1 MKMSANSLEHF
12 QADGAPAPG
21 GSYSHG
27 VIANGF
33 LYTCGMGP
41 IDPATGRVVEG
52 DITVQT
58 RQVLKNLE
66 AILKTKGATFA
77 QVVKVTTHLQ
87 ELHRDF
93 AGYDQAYREFLSA
106 PFPVRTTVG
115 SDLMNIL
122 VEIDFVV
129 AL

>member
-1 MKMSANSLEHF
+1 MSANSLEHF

-41 IDPATGRVVEG
+41 INPASGKVVEG

>member
-1 MKMSANSLEHF
+1 MPANSLEHF

-27 VIANGF
+27 VVAHGF

-41 IDPATGRVVEG
+41 IDPATGKVVEG

-93 AGYDQAYREFLSA
+93 AGYDQAYREFFSA

-115 SDLMNIL
+115 SDLINIL

>member
-1 MKMSANSLEHF
+1 MAKPVIEHF
-12 QADGAPAPG
+12 FSKNAPNPG
-21 GSYSHG
+21 GAYSHG

-41 IDPATGRVVEG
+41 ADPITNKVEAVG
-52 DITVQT
+52 IEEQT
-58 RQVLKNLE
+58 RQVLRNLQ
-66 AILKTKGATFA
+66 AILAEKGATLD

-87 ELHRDF
+87 DVARDF
-93 AGYDQAYREFLSA
+93 AAYNKVYQEFFTA

-115 SDLMNIL
+115 SDLAQIL

>member
-1 MKMSANSLEHF
+1 MAKSNIENFLSKN
-12 QADGAPAPG
+12 APNPG
-21 GSYSHG
+21 GAYSHG
-27 VIANGF
+27 VVANGF

-41 IDPATGRVVEG
+41 ANPLTNKVEVEG
-52 DITVQT
+52 IEEQT
-58 RQVLKNLE
+58 RQVLKNLQ
-66 AILKTKGATFA
+66 AILAEKGATLD

-87 ELHRDF
+87 HLNRDF
-93 AGYDQAYREFLSA
+93 AVYNKIYQEFFTA

-115 SDLMNIL
+115 SDLIDIL

>member
-1 MKMSANSLEHF
+1 MAKPVIEHF
-12 QADGAPAPG
+12 FSKNAPNPG
-21 GSYSHG
+21 GAYSHG

-41 IDPATGRVVEG
+41 ADP
-52 DITVQT
+52 ITNKIEAVGIEEQT
-58 RQVLKNLE
+58 RQVLRNLQ
-66 AILKTKGATFA
+66 AILAEKGATLD

-87 ELHRDF
+87 DVARDF
-93 AGYDQAYREFLSA
+93 AAYNKVYQEFFTA

-115 SDLMNIL
+115 SDLAKIL

>member
-1 MKMSANSLEHF
+1 MTSQSIKHVTAN
-12 QADGAPAPG
+12 GAPAPG

-41 IDPATGRVVEG
+41 VDPATGKIVEG
-52 DITVQT
+52 GVGPQT
-58 RQVLKNLE
+58 RQTLINLK
-66 AILKTKGATFA
+66 AILDEVGADFS
-77 QVVKVTTHLQ
+77 QVVKTTAHLQ
-87 ELHRDF
+87 NCVADF
-93 AGYDQAYREFLSA
+93 AEYDKVYREFLSA

-115 SDLMNIL
+115 SDLINIL

>member
-1 MKMSANSLEHF
+1 MANTTIKHVT
-12 QADGAPAPG
+12 AKGAPAPG

-41 IDPATGRVVEG
+41 VDPATGKIVEG
-52 DITVQT
+52 GVGPQT
-58 RQVLKNLE
+58 RQTLVNLK
-66 AILKTKGATFA
+66 AILDEVGADFS
-77 QVVKVTTHLQ
+77 QVVKTTAHLQ
-87 ELHRDF
+87 NVVADF
-93 AGYDQAYREFLSA
+93 AEYDKVYREFLSA

-115 SDLMNIL
+115 SDLIGIL

>member
-1 MKMSANSLEHF
+1 MPANSLEHF

-41 IDPATGRVVEG
+41 IDPATGKVVEG
-52 DITVQT
+52 DIKVQT

>member
-1 MKMSANSLEHF
+1 MAKTEIKHFNSKN
-12 QADGAPAPG
+12 APKPG
-21 GSYSHG
+21 GAYSHG
-27 VIANGF
+27 VVANGF

-41 IDPATGRVVEG
+41 ISPQTNKVEAEG
-52 DITVQT
+52 IEAQT
-58 RQVLKNLE
+58 RQVLLNLKAVVE
-66 AILKTKGATFA
+66 EHGATLD

-93 AGYDQAYREFLSA
+93 AAYNAVYQEFFSA

-115 SDLMNIL
+115 SDLINIL

>member
-1 MKMSANSLEHF
+1 MSKPTIEHF
-12 QADGAPAPG
+12 FSKNAPNPG
-21 GSYSHG
+21 GAYSHG
-27 VIANGF
+27 VVANGF

-41 IDPATGRVVEG
+41 ANPVTNKVEAEG
-52 DITVQT
+52 IEEQT
-58 RQVLKNLE
+58 RQVLKNLQ
-66 AILKTKGATFA
+66 AILAEKGATLD

-87 ELHRDF
+87 DVARDF
-93 AGYDQAYREFLSA
+93 AAYNKVYQEFFTA

-115 SDLMNIL
+115 SDLAKIL

>member
-1 MKMSANSLEHF
+1 MSANSLEHF

-33 LYTCGMGP
+33 LYSCGMGP
-41 IDPATGRVVEG
+41 IDPATGKVVEG

>member
-1 MKMSANSLEHF
+1 MSANSLEHF

-33 LYTCGMGP
+33 LHTCGMGP
-41 IDPATGRVVEG
+41 IDPASGKVVEG

-58 RQVLKNLE
+58 RQVLRNLE

>member
-1 MKMSANSLEHF
+1 MPANSLEHF

-41 IDPATGRVVEG
+41 IDPATGKVVEG

>member
-1 MKMSANSLEHF
+1 MTEPKLDHYFSA
-12 QADGAPAPG
+12 GAPNPG
-21 GSYSHG
+21 GAYSHG
-27 VIANGF
+27 VVANGF

-41 IDPATGRVVEG
+41 ANPLTNKVEAEG
-52 DITVQT
+52 IEEQT
-58 RQVLKNLE
+58 RAVLNNLRAVLAE
-66 AILKTKGATFA
+66 RGATLN

-87 ELHRDF
+87 HLHRDF
-93 AGYDQAYREFLSA
+93 AAYNKVYQEFFSE

-115 SDLMNIL
+115 SDLANIL

>member
-1 MKMSANSLEHF
+1 MSANSLEHF

-27 VIANGF
+27 VVAHGF

-41 IDPATGRVVEG
+41 IDPTTGKVVEG

-93 AGYDQAYREFLSA
+93 AGYDQAYREFFSA

-115 SDLMNIL
+115 SDLINIL

>member
-1 MKMSANSLEHF
+1 MAKPVIEHF
-12 QADGAPAPG
+12 FSKNAPNPG
-21 GSYSHG
+21 GAYSHG

-33 LYTCGMGP
+33 LYTCCMGP
-41 IDPATGRVVEG
+41 ADP
-52 DITVQT
+52 ITNKDGPVGIEEPT
-58 RQVLKNLE
+58 RQVLRNLQ
-66 AILKTKGATFA
+66 AILAEKGATLD

-87 ELHRDF
+87 DVARDF
-93 AGYDQAYREFLSA
+93 AAYNKVYQEFFTA

-115 SDLMNIL
+115 SDLAKIL

>member
-1 MKMSANSLEHF
+1 MSANSLEHF

-41 IDPATGRVVEG
+41 IDPATGKGVEG

-93 AGYDQAYREFLSA
+93 AGYDQAYREFFSA

-115 SDLMNIL
+115 SDLINIL

>member
-1 MKMSANSLEHF
+1 MANSTIKHVT
-12 QADGAPAPG
+12 AKGAPAPG

-41 IDPATGRVVEG
+41 VDPATGKIVEG
-52 DITVQT
+52 GVGPQT
-58 RQVLKNLE
+58 CQTLINLK
-66 AILKTKGATFA
+66 AILDEVGADFS
-77 QVVKVTTHLQ
+77 QVVKTTAHLQ
-87 ELHRDF
+87 NCVADF
-93 AGYDQAYREFLSA
+93 AEYDKVYREFLSA

-115 SDLMNIL
+115 SDLINIL